1 MNKQIQ
7 KSQPNRRYKSGFLSL
22 TIDFIK
28 ITIGALIVV
37 FFIRHFLVQPFFVKG
52 RSMEPNFYDGD
63 YLITNEFDYRF
74 NVNPP
79 KRGDVIVFK
88 YPKDE
93 TKYFIKR
100 IVGLPEETIT
110 INDGNII
117 IYNKEF
123 PNGIKLQEDYIAKSV
138 FTSGNVS
145 VTLGKEEYYVLG
157 DRRFESSDSRQW
169 GPLDKKY
176 IIGKVWTRIWPLDT
190 VEIIKNPVNF

>member
-1 MNKQIQ
+1 MDKQIQ
-7 KSQPNRRYKSGFLSL
+7 KHQQNRRYKSGFLSL
-22 TIDFIK
+22 TIDLIK
-28 ITIGALIVV
+28 ITIGALVIVFLV
-37 FFIRHFLVQPFFVKG
+37 RHFLVQPFFVKG

-100 IVGLPEETIT
+100 IVGLPGETIN

-117 IYNKEF
+117 IYNAES
-123 PNGIKLQEDYIAKSV
+123 PNGFKLQEDYIAKSV
-138 FTSGNVS
+138 FTSGSIS
-145 VTLGKEEYYVLG
+145 VTLGDEEYYVLG

-169 GPLDKKY
+169 GPLDEKY
-176 IIGKVWTRIWPLDT
+176 IIGKVWTRIWPWDA
-190 VEIIKNPVNF
+190 VEVIKHPIY